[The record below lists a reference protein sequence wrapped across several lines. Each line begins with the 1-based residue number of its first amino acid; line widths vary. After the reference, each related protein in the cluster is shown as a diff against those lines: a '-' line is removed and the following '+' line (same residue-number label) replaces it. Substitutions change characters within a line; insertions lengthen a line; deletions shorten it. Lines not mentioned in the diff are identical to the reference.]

1 MKMTKTLG
9 FLLAMI
15 AFSLI
20 GCREDPRIYE
30 MAQRSLETQ
39 RQQNEMIARQSQTV
53 ADQSSKLAEAS
64 RSLVAEDAKARG
76 EILAAQRDLQ
86 DQTTVMENERRHLMQ
101 LRIREPI
108 IAEAIK
114 VIGGTFLC
122 LIPLAL
128 VGLMLWPNR
137 DAQAEATLLNQ
148 LMIQEF
154 AGTTSLLLDKTPRQ
168 NLPQPT
174 VQPLLP
180 QPK

>member
-1 MKMTKTLG
+1 MFRILRC
-9 FLLAMI
+9 LLVMMLV
-15 AFSLI
+15 SLS
-20 GCREDPRIYE
+20 GCSEDPRIYQ
-30 MAQRSLETQ
+30 MAQQSFETQ

-53 ADQSSKLAEAS
+53 AEQGSKLAEAS

-86 DQTTVMENERRHLMQ
+86 NQATVMEDERRDLMQ

-114 VIGGTFLC
+114 TIGEALLC
-122 LIPLAL
+122 LIPLTL
-128 VGLMLWPNR
+128 VGLLLWPQH

-148 LMIQEF
+148 LMIQEL
-154 AGTTSLLLDKTPRQ
+154 AGTSSLLLDKTPLQ

-174 VQPLLP
+174 TQPLLP

>member
-1 MKMTKTLG
+1 MSKILG
-9 FLLAMI
+9 CLLGMI

-53 ADQSSKLAEAS
+53 AEQSSKLAEAS

-86 DQTTVMENERRHLMQ
+86 DQTTVIENERRHLMQ

-108 IAEAIK
+108 IAESIK
-114 VIGGTFLC
+114 IIGGTFLC

-128 VGLMLWPNR
+128 VGLLLWPNHKGS
-137 DAQAEATLLNQ
+137 DEAILLNQ
-148 LMIQEF
+148 LMLQEL
-154 AGTTSLLLDKTPRQ
+154 AGTTSLLTDQYPKQ
-168 NLPQPT
+168 NLPHNSE
-174 VQPLLP
+174 QPLLP